1 MIYDKQ
7 AYGLLSLLIEGYY
20 NALMEIKIWIM

>member
-7 AYGLLSLLIEGYY
+7 AYGLLSFLMKGYY
-20 NALMEIKIWIM
+20 NALMEKTIWIM